1 VAAILVGYDDKEH
14 ARHALERGIAEAKRT
29 GAHLVVVSVLELPLD
44 PNAPRNFGTLGDGP
58 VARMP
63 TGLPREL
70 EPVVGHAHERVAAA
84 GLRAELVWA
93 AGDPA
98 ELIIELAHER
108 NASLVVLGQHHH
120 SLFAALVGADVPGE
134 VKRRSGA
141 DVVVVD

>member
-1 VAAILVGYDDKEH
+1 MGTILVGYDDKEH

-63 TGLPREL
+63 TGLPPEL

-98 ELIIELAHER
+98 EMIIELAHER
-108 NASLVVLGQHHH
+108 KASLVVLGQHHRG
-120 SLFAALVGADVPGE
+120 LFAALVGADVPGE

-141 DVVVVD
+141 DVLVVD

>member
-1 VAAILVGYDDKEH
+1 MATILVGYDDKEP
-14 ARHALERGIAEAKRT
+14 AKHALERGIAEAKRT

-58 VARMP
+58 VAGAHRP
-63 TGLPREL
+63 SAGARAGGRPR
-70 EPVVGHAHERVAAA
+70 PRRVAAA
-84 GLRAELVWA
+84 GLRADLVWA

-98 ELIIELAHER
+98 EMIIELAHER

-120 SLFAALVGADVPGE
+120 GLFAALVGADVPGE

-141 DVVVVD
+141 DVLVVD